1 MTNENIHKWKEDLVR
16 SIQSHLVGQLILMV
30 YPPVLT
36 STVVPTSP
44 TKRTDLII
52 LSRSTDGTISTRRS
66 LQLIKVDNQF
76 PLYILQH
83 ILQMILYLER
93 RVPNLMLV
101 TLSPDNILE
110 SANALFLGM
119 NKSLYL
125 SDISM
130 TCAGTLVVFYIL
142 RITPSGIV

>member
-66 LQLIKVDNQF
+66 LQLIKFDHQTS
-76 PLYILQH
+76 LETLGH
-83 ILQMILYLER
+83 ILYMALYLES
-93 RVPNLMLV
+93 RVPNLTLV
-101 TLSPDNILE
+101 K
-110 SANALFLGM
+110 LGTDDVIELVEDQLLGIH
-119 NKSLYL
+119 NPLYL
-125 SDISM
+125 RHQRF
-130 TCAGTLVVFYIL
+130 TFLH
-142 RITPSGIV
+142 